1 MSVARQGLSL
11 SDMKDLKATLMG
23 KTLRDDGTVDHTSKA
38 LTPHLKLFVVT
49 YQEQIQ
55 DFKDQALVQQKCAVH
70 SPLLTV

>member
-1 MSVARQGLSL
+1 MSSW
-11 SDMKDLKATLMG
+11 
-23 KTLRDDGTVDHTSKA
+23 TS
-38 LTPHLKLFVVT
+38 KLFVVT